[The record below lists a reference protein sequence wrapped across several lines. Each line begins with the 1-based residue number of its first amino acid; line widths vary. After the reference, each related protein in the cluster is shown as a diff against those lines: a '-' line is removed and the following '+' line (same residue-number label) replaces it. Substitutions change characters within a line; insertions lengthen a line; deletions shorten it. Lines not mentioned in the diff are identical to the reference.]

1 MKNLPISEIL
11 YGVVIAISLYQSITI
26 WEIDPQKAYIFV
38 AFAVI
43 SFFMIIFRYRYRKK
57 FNQRKKDK

>member
-11 YGVVIAISLYQSITI
+11 YSIVAVISIYEVITK
-26 WEIDPQKAYIFV
+26 WEIDPQKSYIFL

-43 SFFMIIFRYRYRKK
+43 SVFMAIFRYRYRKK